1 MRSARKAAL
10 LVGLALV
17 VAGLYLAVF
26 GAVYYTIYEVQGHFE
41 TCVAGCT
48 SSGYQSVPVT
58 YSMYPIWSPP
68 SWNHVDYSATCSMTS
83 ASYTP
88 LDPPPSCLPPP
99 AGNLPVYGRN
109 YGGIALVVIGAI
121 LAAAAVKS
129 GTGHPQTT
137 GRKET
142 QNG

>member
-1 MRSARKAAL
+1 MRRAWKVGL
-10 LVGLALV
+10 LVGLALI

-41 TCVAGCT
+41 TCAPGCT

-68 SWNHVDYSATCSMTS
+68 SWTHVDYNATCSITS

-88 LDPPPSCLPPP
+88 LDPPPSCLPLP
-99 AGNLPVYGRN
+99 AGNLPVYSRN
-109 YGGIALVVIGAI
+109 YSGIALVVIGAI
-121 LAAAAVKS
+121 LTAAAVKS
-129 GTGHPQTT
+129 GMGRPRMAD
-137 GRKET
+137 RKEA